1 MQGASRRRKF
11 FGLLIAGSAI
21 LVILSVG
28 AFNYLLDPYA
38 IFGVKSMPGLN
49 AIKPR
54 PDVMR
59 QESKAIVGV
68 RFRPNALILGNSR
81 AEIGFDPRHPAFE
94 DRHLRAFNAAVPG
107 PGIDYSLQALRTFS
121 EASDIRVAVVGLDF
135 LDFLVSPSVHV
146 ETMTAS
152 AHGLSLSPTKTRL
165 LAAFSSAAFLD
176 SLQTLWIQRQRDPAT
191 LRADGFNPLLD
202 YREIAAK
209 DGYSVL
215 FKQRAQEAA
224 RSLAM
229 QPRNLYAAGSD
240 ASPAYTDLRELLR
253 VARDK
258 DIELHLVIYPYH
270 LLLLLQYQEAGLE
283 PLLNRWKADVARL
296 VEDAQHAGG
305 TVSLW
310 DFACPHELVAE
321 RIPGDGD
328 VTTKMQWFWEAGHF
342 KKELGDVVLAR
353 IFDENPP
360 VAGRDFGAP
369 LTPSTVEGRANKCVE
384 AMAVTREGF
393 PQLAADAAKWARRA
407 RGRI

>member
-11 FGLLIAGSAI
+11 FGLLIAGTAI
-21 LVILSVG
+21 GILLSVG

-38 IFGVKSMPGLN
+38 IFGVKNVTGLN

-59 QESKAIVGV
+59 QDLKAMVGV

-94 DRHLRAFNAAVPG
+94 DRHLRAFNAAIPG
-107 PGIDYSLQALRTFS
+107 TGIDYSLQALRTFS
-121 EASDIRVAVVGLDF
+121 EASDVRVAVVGLDF
-135 LDFLVSPSVHV
+135 LDFLVSPTEAES
-146 ETMTAS
+146 TSAS

-165 LAAFSSAAFLD
+165 LAAFSSTAFLD
-176 SLQTLWIQRQRDPAT
+176 SLQTLRIQRHRDPAT

-215 FKQRAQEAA
+215 FRQRAQETA
-224 RSLAM
+224 RSLER
-229 QPRNLYAAGSD
+229 QPHNLYVGAPD
-240 ASPAYTDLRELLR
+240 ASPAYTDLRDLLR
-253 VARDK
+253 VARDRN
-258 DIELHLVIYPYH
+258 IELHLVIYPYH
-270 LLLLLQYQEAGLE
+270 VLLLLQYQEAGLE

-360 VAGRDFGAP
+360 FASRDFGAP
-369 LTPSTVEGRANKCVE
+369 LTPSTIEGRANQCVE